1 MTLCN
6 NCGAEVEGG
15 DDCPRCG
22 APIAASRKAKALALT
37 SAILGAVF
45 GLGASV
51 EMIVDF
57 AGNGSFDWSLI
68 GLASSVE
75 AWLLIGLP
83 MLRYRRPGLFL
94 SVMGVSALVYL
105 WTLERLLGGSWFFAL
120 ALPFAIAA
128 FASAALSV
136 LLCLKANSR
145 GPNIGAYV
153 LLGCTLAALAVENII
168 SMHIAGRLSFTWSA
182 IVAASALPT
191 ALLLLGIH
199 KRVRAR
205 A

>member
-1 MTLCN
+1 MTLCP
-6 NCGAEVEGG
+6 NCGAEVESG

-22 APIAASRKAKALALT
+22 APIAASRKAKALALA

-51 EMIVDF
+51 LMIVDF
-57 AGNGSFDWSLI
+57 AINGSFGWSLI
-68 GLASSVE
+68 GLASGVE

-83 MLRYRRPGLFL
+83 MLEYRKPGLFL
-94 SVMGVSALVYL
+94 SVMGVSALAYL
-105 WTLERLLGGSWFFAL
+105 WALERLAGGSWFLPL
-120 ALPFAIAA
+120 ALPIAISA
-128 FASAALSV
+128 FVSAALSA
-136 LLCLKANSR
+136 LLCLKASSR
-145 GPNIGAYV
+145 GPNIGAYI
-153 LLGCTLAALAVENII
+153 LLGCTLAALAVENIL
-168 SMHIAGRLSFTWSA
+168 SLHLAGRPSFTWSA

-199 KRVRAR
+199 NRVRSR